1 MGANINY
8 KLISFDKLSS
18 TQTYAQNLIRS
29 GKVSDRTI
37 ILANSQT
44 AGHGRYRRTWV
55 SKPGN
60 LYVSFIYE
68 TEKRDPKLSYSV
80 AVAIAETLISFG
92 IMPTIKWPNDILID
106 GKKISGTLI
115 EYAKDFVVVGIGINI
130 KSNPNVRFY
139 ETTKVADFA
148 PKISRDEL
156 LSALIKQMDIWT
168 ARNFTSIKN
177 RWLELA
183 ANLNKTITY
192 RGRDAILCG
201 LNDDGA
207 LILRCGNEYVMV
219 YGDEISV

>member
-1 MGANINY
+1 VANINY
-8 KLISFDKLSS
+8 KLISFNKISS
-18 TQTYAQNLIRS
+18 TQTYAQGLVR
-29 GKVSDRTI
+29 GGEASDHTI
-37 ILANSQT
+37 ILADSQT

-60 LYVSFIYE
+60 LYVSFIYKIE
-68 TEKRDPKLSYSV
+68 NRDPRLSYSV

-115 EYAKDFVVVGIGINI
+115 EYAKDFVIVGIGINI
-130 KSNPNVRFY
+130 KSNPTLRSY
-139 ETTKVADFA
+139 ETTKVADYA
-148 PKISRDEL
+148 PKVSRDEL
-156 LSALIKQMDIWT
+156 LSVLAKQMDIWT
-168 ARNFTSIKN
+168 ARNFTSVKN
-177 RWLELA
+177 RWMDLA

-207 LILRCGNEYVMV
+207 LVLRSGHEYIMA